1 MKRFPITNAVI
12 FKAELPSAEVL
23 EEHLKE
29 LPFID
34 ILESHYFSNGFIPNR
49 ITGELVT
56 PIESGFIIQFRIDEK
71 ILPAAAVAFEVNKRI
86 AKLQEQD
93 VEEYSVM
100 DIKTG
105 VLAELLKIAL
115 TKTKI
120 ITALYHVEK
129 GFLIVSTT
137 NKSDSQALVG
147 ALVKACG
154 SVKTETIHVDDVKKG
169 ITTRLTN
176 YIDDR
181 SPGDCFGRHLFPGN
195 FYLLQRKVDKKPESI
210 KYDAELD
217 YIKEELTET
226 LSNNFKVSLMELYT
240 RDIKFKL
247 NENFQFKSI
256 KPIHDIECDG
266 DNVYRYRHINA
277 VFMFHMVNTIE
288 LLIELLK
295 YKEKTE

>member
-1 MKRFPITNAVI
+1 MKRFPITSCII

-29 LPFID
+29 LPFVD
-34 ILESHYFSNGFIPNR
+34 VLESHYFSNGFIPNR
-49 ITGELVT
+49 TTGELVT
-56 PIESGFIIQFRIDEK
+56 PIEGGFIIQFRIDEK
-71 ILPAAAVAFEVNKRI
+71 ILPSSAVAFEVNKRI

-93 VEEYSVM
+93 IEEYSVM
-100 DIKTG
+100 DIKHG
-105 VLAELLKIAL
+105 VIAELLKIAL
-115 TKTKI
+115 TKTKV
-120 ITALYHVEK
+120 ITALYHVQK

-147 ALVKACG
+147 GLVKACG
-154 SVKTETIHVDDVKKG
+154 SVKTETIHIDDVKNG
-169 ITTRLTN
+169 ITTRLTH

-181 SPGDCFGRHLFPGN
+181 SPSDCFGHHLFPGN

-256 KPIHDIECDG
+256 KPIHDIKCDG
-266 DNVYRYRHINA
+266 DSAYRYRHMNA
-277 VFMFHMVNTIE
+277 IFMFHIVNTID